1 LTFCGY
7 LAILFPAICRAAPR
21 PESGDNDADVD
32 WFAEYQ
38 RLAGQDTG
46 KCALLM
52 KQSRDP
58 IGRLYSGTTS
68 YIVS

>member
-1 LTFCGY
+1 MTHLAALDMISLETFH
-7 LAILFPAICRAAPR
+7 
-21 PESGDNDADVD
+21 
-32 WFAEYQ
+32 
-38 RLAGQDTG
+38 DTG